1 MQTESAHFP
10 ATPIALKM
18 AVSIGIGMLVGMERE
33 WSNKDVGVRSFAIVA
48 LLGMLASLIGLNV
61 AIASLIGVLLLV
73 AAMNTRS
80 ILTDRSL
87 EITTSAALIVNYLLG
102 VLVGLGHIFT
112 PVAGAIVMTM
122 LLAWKTELSRFAG
135 GLQPSEIRSAVL
147 LGLIG
152 FVIYPVL
159 PNRYVDPWQLFN
171 PSDAWIS
178 VIAIAGIGFVN
189 YVLLRI
195 YSTRGLYLGAL
206 FGGLVNSSATVAELA
221 ARAQETGMV
230 AQTTTLCLLTTIAMF
245 ARNLLLATL
254 FAPRS
259 LSATLVPLLAMA
271 LVAGFWVWRDHM
283 MEETVPGT
291 LTLTSP
297 ISLAKV
303 LWFGTLFIAIQI
315 SGTLLTKAFGSFGM
329 LATGVFGGTSK
340 QCEYD
345 SSRSNHG
352 HARENQC
359 FTCRKHHC
367 AHIFGQRC
375 GEPANCLASHQEQSR
390 SQEGYHRD
398 GYRDW
403 NGNGRGCGR
412 PCFPVL
418 RVAGTPMRRNS
429 GVAKAVDVC
438 PCIYCFTSSLV
449 RLLRAQ
455 ARSRARSGGCP
466 LGQGT
471 AISESG
477 VFGSAVPARLCL
489 APHPAG
495 GNLVRPLACAPAP
508 SVGSLGPEY
517 PSDATLSRGFSTT
530 RDTCVSPAVV
540 PSARSRE
547 RGWRRGRSHRCRCD
561 GHRPGRRFQ
570 QLFARPA
577 SNPPPRGAE
586 DPGAILQALP
596 SRPVSEQS

>member
-1 MQTESAHFP
+1 MQIESAHFP

-135 GLQPSEIRSAVL
+135 DLQPSEIRSAVL

-189 YVLLRI
+189 YVFLRM

-221 ARAQETGMV
+221 ARAQQTGMV

-245 ARNLLLATL
+245 ARNLILATL
-254 FAPRS
+254 FSPRS
-259 LSATLVPLLAMA
+259 LSATLVPLLAMT
-271 LVAGFWVWRDHM
+271 LVAGFWVWRDHHM
-283 MEETVPGT
+283 IEDNAPGT

-303 LWFGTLFIAIQI
+303 LWFGMLFIAIQI
-315 SGTLLTKAFGSFGM
+315 VGTLLTRWFGSYGM
-329 LATGVFGGTSK
+329 LATGVFGGLVSSASTTAAAATMAMHGRISASLAGSATVLTS
-340 QCEYD
+340 
-345 SSRSNHG
+345 
-352 HARENQC
+352 
-359 FTCRKHHC
+359 
-367 AHIFGQRC
+367 
-375 GEPANCLASHQEQSR
+375 LASAAVNLPIVWR
-390 SQEGYHRD
+390 ATK
-398 GYRDW
+398 
-403 NGNGRGCGR
+403 N
-412 PCFPVL
+412 
-418 RVAGTPMRRNS
+418 
-429 GVAKAVDVC
+429 KAVVKRVTIEMATVIGTGIVAVVIDRV
-438 PCIYCFTSSLV
+438 FQFSELLV
-449 RLLRAQ
+449 RR
-455 ARSRARSGGCP
+455 
-466 LGQGT
+466 
-471 AISESG
+471 
-477 VFGSAVPARLCL
+477 
-489 APHPAG
+489 
-495 GNLVRPLACAPAP
+495 
-508 SVGSLGPEY
+508 
-517 PSDATLSRGFSTT
+517 
-530 RDTCVSPAVV
+530 
-540 PSARSRE
+540 
-547 RGWRRGRSHRCRCD
+547 
-561 GHRPGRRFQ
+561 
-570 QLFARPA
+570 
-577 SNPPPRGAE
+577 
-586 DPGAILQALP
+586 
-596 SRPVSEQS
+596 